1 MVVLAGYTDLIQIYE
16 GTNSQ
21 VYRTQR
27 LDNNQS
33 VILKFLNQEYPTS
46 EQIRRYKQE
55 YHLTCQLDSP
65 NIIKAYSL
73 EKYQRSYAIALEDF
87 GGISLKQWLEEGQE
101 LSVEEFLFLMIAMT
115 ESLGEIH
122 KLHII
127 HKDINPSNI
136 VFNPETQELK
146 IIDFG
151 IATQLSREN
160 PTLKNPDLLE
170 GTLAYISPEQTG
182 RMNRGLDYRTDFYSL
197 GVTFYEML
205 SGQLP
210 FESSDALELIHCH
223 LAKNPPAIISKEKLN
238 KIEIPQII
246 ADIVMKLMAKNAEDR
261 YQSAD
266 GLKADLEECRRQLKE
281 TGNIDSFTLSQQDIS
296 DRFQIPQKLYGRE
309 EEISTLL
316 AAFERVVETG
326 KVELMMV
333 TGYSGVGK
341 SSLVQE
347 LYQPITVCRGYFI
360 SGKFD
365 QFQHNIPYSA
375 IVAAFRGLIGQ
386 LLVESRERL
395 QRWRKKLLKALG
407 YNGQIIIDVIPEVE
421 LIIGK
426 QQPVPVLGVNESQN
440 RFNLIFSNFIRIFAD
455 QSHPLTI
462 FIDDLQWADLA
473 TLTLIEQILFAG
485 ETEYLLLLGAYRN
498 NEVDIGHPLL
508 NSLETIKKNH
518 NKIQKITL
526 QPLSQKQITRL
537 ISDTLNQIQG
547 NSHLAQLVWQKTGGN
562 PFFIN
567 EFLQELSD
575 ENLLQFDRKSRA
587 WQWNIEEIEGRGF
600 SDNVVELMVEKL
612 QKLPRSSQEIL
623 SMAAFW
629 GAEFELEIISLITQK
644 SPQEIF
650 EYLKIAMEHN
660 LILPKS
666 ELDENLLIQSYQF
679 SHDRIQQAAYA
690 LIPEWRKAVT
700 HYYIG
705 QVILEKIPP
714 ETIEESIF
722 QLVNQLNHGT
732 ALIREQKE
740 RDELAKLNLTACH
753 KAKAASAYQ
762 VSREYAKIG
771 LSLLRENAWHRQYEM
786 TLLFYNN
793 SAELAWLCGTIEEME
808 QFIHKVITEGRSL
821 LDKVNVYLISIQSK
835 VSQTKLKEA
844 IKIALECLHQLGFQ
858 FPQAPTQKDTQK
870 ITVEIAQLIENR
882 KISDLVNL
890 PIAVNAT
897 IASAIQITN
906 SIIPATYFSNFPLY
920 PLLISFS
927 VKLSIENGNIPASAV
942 AYVYYSILA
951 CNILLD
957 VETGVEFGELA
968 LKLVSK
974 LDAKAFKPEVLNVVG
989 FFTLHRKS
997 HTKETLT
1004 LLQESHAGSMEVG
1017 NLEVAGYSAYNFCLN
1032 AFWCGRPLESL
1043 EQQVRTYHQKLVRLN
1058 QLMAANWCQIHL
1070 QSILNLQAAVYRPY
1084 ILSGEVILEPE
1095 LLEQLQAAN
1104 NFSGLS
1110 CLYLHNLMLSYLFGE
1125 IALAKNYAV
1134 EIKKYL
1140 KAIVGTVAIPALYL
1154 YDSLTFL
1161 ADATPESEDI
1171 SQIIAAVEENQR
1183 QLKQYW
1189 ARYAPMN
1196 HQHKVDLVE
1205 AEKCRIL
1212 GKKAEAIEL
1221 YHKAISGAKENEYI
1235 QEEALANELA
1245 AKFYLD
1251 WKQEK
1256 VALVYM
1262 RDAHYCYYRWGAT
1275 AKIKQLEDKYPKLFK
1290 SPTATTYG
1298 YKILSTW
1305 TTNNST
1311 TTAELDLATLIKST
1325 NAISSEIVLNK
1336 LLETLMDI
1344 MVENAGARRGI
1355 LIVPDGEGLFVEA
1368 TKEYSQEVCLLQ
1380 PIPLNNFKRLSK
1392 KIVNYVARTGKTV
1405 VLNDAMGENKSLSTP
1420 SLASETDAGDRSL
1433 TDDGYI
1439 QKYQCRSIACTPLI
1453 NIGQLQ
1459 GIIYL
1464 ENNLTTGAFTRERM
1478 ALLRT
1483 LAAQAAISLE
1493 NARLYDACKRFVPE
1507 QFLSFLEKKSIVNVK
1522 LGDQVE
1528 REMTVLFSDI
1538 RDFTTISEQ
1547 MTPAENFAFINEY
1560 LGYMEPQIQKHG
1572 GFVDKY
1578 MGDAIMALF
1587 PNSADDALKG
1597 AIAILE
1603 ELKMYNSERQ
1613 QRNLKPIRIGIGLH
1627 TGRLILGTVGGFG
1640 RMDGTAIGDAVN
1652 ISSRVE
1658 GFTKTYG
1665 VSLLITHETLARLNN
1680 PLEYNYRFIEQ
1691 VTAKGKTKAVAL
1703 FEVFSADPPE
1713 LRYIKIA
1720 TKQKFEM
1727 AVLLFYQ
1734 ESFTKAAALFQE
1746 CLEYGARDQ
1755 VVCSYLERCQSHD
1768 FGQTGVMQKGRGQEV
1783 ENIREL

>member
-21 VYRTQR
+21 VYRAQR

-33 VILKFLNQEYPTS
+33 VILKFLNEEYPST

-65 NIIKAYSL
+65 GIIKAYSL
-73 EKYQRSYAIALEDF
+73 EEYQRSYALALEDF
-87 GGISLKQWLEEGQE
+87 GGISLKQWLEEGPE
-101 LSVEEFLFLMIAMT
+101 LSVEEFLFLAIAIT
-115 ESLGEIH
+115 ESLGQIH
-122 KLHII
+122 TQHII

-136 VFNPETQELK
+136 VFNPETKELK

-160 PTLKNPDLLE
+160 PTLKNPNVLE
-170 GTLAYISPEQTG
+170 GTLPYISPEQTG

-197 GVTFYEML
+197 GITFYEML
-205 SGQLP
+205 SGKLP
-210 FESSDALELIHCH
+210 FESSDTLELVHCH
-223 LAKNPPAIISKEKLN
+223 LAKNPPAIIREEKLN

-266 GLKADLEECRRQLKE
+266 GLKADLEECRRQLKGI
-281 TGNIDSFTLSQQDIS
+281 GNINSFILGQQDIS
-296 DRFQIPQKLYGRE
+296 DRLQIPQKLYGRE
-309 EEISTLL
+309 EEIVTLL
-316 AAFERVVETG
+316 AAFERVAETG
-326 KVELMMV
+326 KVEFMMV
-333 TGYSGVGK
+333 TGYSGIGK

-347 LYQPITVCRGYFI
+347 LYKPITVCRGYFI

-375 IVAAFRGLIGQ
+375 ILGAFRGLIGQ
-386 LLVESRERL
+386 LLVESRDRL
-395 QRWRKKLLKALG
+395 ERWRKKLLKALG
-407 YNGQIIIDVIPEVE
+407 CYGQIIIDVIPEVE

-426 QQPVPVLGVNESQN
+426 QPPVPVLGVNESQN
-440 RFNLIFSNFIRIFAD
+440 RFNLIFGNLIRVFSNNN
-455 QSHPLTI
+455 HPLTI
-462 FIDDLQWADLA
+462 FLDDLQWADLA
-473 TLTLIEQILFAG
+473 SLTLIEQILFA
-485 ETEYLLLLGAYRN
+485 EKTEYLLLVGAYRN
-498 NEVDIGHPLL
+498 NEVDVGHPLL
-508 NSLETIKKNH
+508 NSLERIKEKY
-518 NKIQKITL
+518 KEIQEITL
-526 QPLSQKQITRL
+526 QPLSQKEIVSL
-537 ISDTLNQIQG
+537 IGETFNQIQG
-547 NSHLAQLVWQKTGGN
+547 THYLAELVWQKTGGN

-567 EFLQELSD
+567 EFLQALST
-575 ENLLQFDRKSRA
+575 EKLLQFDHQSRT
-587 WQWNIEEIEGRGF
+587 WQWKIEEIEARGF
-600 SDNVVELMVEKL
+600 SDNVVEMMVEKL
-612 QKLPRSSQEIL
+612 QKLPQSSQEIL

-629 GAEFELEIISLITQK
+629 GAEFDLEIISLITQK

-650 EYLKIAMEHN
+650 EYLKIAMERN
-660 LILPKS
+660 LIVPKS

-690 LIPEWRKAVT
+690 LIPEWRKAIT

-705 QVILEKIPP
+705 QVILEKISPGA
-714 ETIEESIF
+714 IEESIF
-722 QLVNQLNHGT
+722 QLVNQLNYGIT
-732 ALIREQKE
+732 LIREQKE

-753 KAKAASAYQ
+753 KAKATSGYQ

-771 LSLLRENAWHRQYEM
+771 LELLGENAWHRQYEM

-793 SAELAWLCGTIEEME
+793 SAELAWLCGDFEEME
-808 QFIHKVITEGRSL
+808 RFIHTVITEGRSL
-821 LDKVNVYLISIQSK
+821 LDRVNVCLISIKSK
-835 VSQTKLKEA
+835 VTQTKLKEA
-844 IKIALECLHQLGFQ
+844 IEIALEYLQQLGFQ
-858 FPQAPTQKDTQK
+858 LPQSPTPKDTQK
-870 ITVEIAQLIENR
+870 ITAEISQLIGNSN
-882 KISDLVNL
+882 ISDLVDL
-890 PIAVNAT
+890 PVAVDAT
-897 IASAIQITN
+897 KASAIQITN
-906 SIIPATYFSNFPLY
+906 SIIPAAYFSNFLLY

-942 AYVYYSILA
+942 AYVCYSIVA

-957 VETGVEFGELA
+957 VETGVAFGDLA

-989 FFTLHRKS
+989 LFTLHRKS
-997 HTKETLT
+997 HTKETLP
-1004 LLQESHAGSMEVG
+1004 LLQESYAGSMGVG
-1017 NLEVAGYSAYNFCLN
+1017 NLEAAGYSAHNFCLN
-1032 AFWCGRPLESL
+1032 AFWCGLPLENL
-1043 EQQVRTYHQKLVRLN
+1043 EQQVRTYYQKLVRLN
-1058 QLMAANWCQIHL
+1058 QLMAANLCQIHL
-1070 QSILNLQAAVYRPY
+1070 QSILNLQAAVDHPY
-1084 ILSGEVILEPE
+1084 ILSGEVFLEAE
-1095 LLEQLQAAN
+1095 FLEQLQAAN

-1110 CLYLHNLMLSYLFGE
+1110 YLYLYKLMLCYLFGE
-1125 IALAKNYAV
+1125 ITLAKNYAV
-1134 EIKKYL
+1134 EIKQYL
-1140 KAIVGTVAIPALYL
+1140 KAVVGTVAIPALYL

-1161 ADATPESEDI
+1161 ADATPDSEDLPEVL
-1171 SQIIAAVEENQR
+1171 AAVEENQR
-1183 QLKQYW
+1183 QLQQYW
-1189 ARYAPMN
+1189 AKYAPMN

-1212 GKKAEAIEL
+1212 GQKAEAIEL
-1221 YHKAISGAKENEYI
+1221 YNKAISGAEENEYI

-1256 VALVYM
+1256 IALVYM

-1275 AKIKQLEDKYPKLFK
+1275 AKIKHLEDKYAKLFK
-1290 SPTATTYG
+1290 FPTATTYG
-1298 YKILSTW
+1298 YKILSTR
-1305 TTNNST
+1305 TTNNYS
-1311 TTAELDLATLIKST
+1311 TTAEFDLATLDLATLIKST

-1336 LLETLMDI
+1336 LLATLMDI

-1355 LIVPDGEGLFVEA
+1355 LILPDGEGLFVEA

-1380 PIPLNNFKRLSK
+1380 PIPVNKFKQLSK

-1405 VLNDAMGENKSLSTP
+1405 VLNDAMGEDKSLSSP
-1420 SLASETDAGDRSL
+1420 SLASDTDADDRSL
-1433 TDDGYI
+1433 TDDAYI
-1439 QKYQCRSIACTPLI
+1439 QKYQCHSIACTPLI
-1453 NIGQLQ
+1453 NRGQLQ

-1464 ENNLTTGAFTRERM
+1464 ENNLTTGAFTRERL

-1538 RDFTTISEQ
+1538 RDFTTISEK

-1560 LGYMEPQIQKHG
+1560 LGYMEPLIQKHS
-1572 GFVDKY
+1572 GFIDKY
-1578 MGDAIMALF
+1578 IGDAIMALF
-1587 PNSADDALKG
+1587 PNSADDAVKG
-1597 AIAILE
+1597 AIAMLE

-1627 TGRLILGTVGGFG
+1627 TGRLMLGTVGGFG

-1652 ISSRVE
+1652 LSSRVE
-1658 GFTKTYG
+1658 RFTKTYG
-1665 VSLLITHETLARLNN
+1665 VSLLITHKTLVHLNN

-1691 VTAKGKTKAVAL
+1691 VTAKGKTKSVAL

-1713 LRYIKIA
+1713 LRDIKIA
-1720 TKQKFEM
+1720 TKQKFEK

-1734 ESFTKAAALFQE
+1734 GAFTKAAALFQE
-1746 CLEYGARDQ
+1746 CLEYGDRGR
-1755 VVCSYLERCQSHD
+1755 VVYRYLERCRDS
-1768 FGQTGVMQKGRGQEV
+1768 
-1783 ENIREL
+1783 NIMSG